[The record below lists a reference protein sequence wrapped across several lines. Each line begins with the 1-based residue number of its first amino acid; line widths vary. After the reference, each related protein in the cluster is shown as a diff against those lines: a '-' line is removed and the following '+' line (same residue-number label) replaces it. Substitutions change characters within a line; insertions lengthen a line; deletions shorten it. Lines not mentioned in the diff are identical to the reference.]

1 MIGKEG
7 VAKKIDTFATAITC
21 QMTIDDVYMVD
32 LSYSPGT
39 STVWDPVNKIC
50 GRAILELAKKRF
62 QISTTLQPIIF
73 PKSSSSSYTLP

>member
-1 MIGKEG
+1 STILQKKLIVEG

-50 GRAILELAKKRF
+50 GQALLELSKRRF
-62 QISTTLQPIIF
+62 
-73 PKSSSSSYTLP
+73 